1 MLLDFVDTLIHF
13 EKSTFSKVKQSVEM
27 MYLVSF
33 PAVYT
38 RDKNFAAVVYFEL
51 GIGKT

>member
-1 MLLDFVDTLIHF
+1 MLLDCVDTTLVHF
-13 EKSTFSKVKQSVEM
+13 EKSTLSKVKQSVEM

-38 RDKNFAAVVYFEL
+38 KDKNFALVVYF
-51 GIGKT
+51 

>member
-1 MLLDFVDTLIHF
+1 MLLDFVDTTFIHF

-33 PAVYT
+33 PAVQT
-38 RDKNFAAVVYFEL
+38 KDKNFAIVLNLV
-51 GIGKT
+51 GTK